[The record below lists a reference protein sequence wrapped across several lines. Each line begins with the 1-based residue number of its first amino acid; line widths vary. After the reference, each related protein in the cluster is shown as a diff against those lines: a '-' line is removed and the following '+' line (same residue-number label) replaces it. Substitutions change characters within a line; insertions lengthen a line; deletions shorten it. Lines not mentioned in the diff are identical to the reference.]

1 MKKSFKYIALFFFII
16 IANSGCLKDS
26 AITDVV
32 TEENNGEKIIEYL
45 ESQGD
50 FINSLQMPAL
60 DSAIDVHDHLDIYEV
75 LDIRSSTQ
83 FAAGHIPRSKNI
95 ESANLMGAVKS
106 ISQNTIIIIVSQT
119 GQAASYYTGLLRF
132 AGFNNVYALR
142 FGMVSWNPDFLGSWN
157 SSTEPKEDFTN
168 LAYERPAFT
177 PLPAVTFDNSVSGI
191 KEKILSRIQ
200 LLMSLS
206 FGDPATSSLSTN
218 LAGLNVIYNR
228 LDSTFTNTFIV
239 CFGFDG
245 LYIWGPNGQLDIPG
259 HPPRAVFYMQFN
271 GYVSDLRSTSYLQT
285 IPSSKDIVVYS
296 KYGHSS
302 AFVVAYLRMLGYN
315 VKSLLFG
322 AGWKEDLPQ
331 AYLENYAYDK
341 GN

>member
-1 MKKSFKYIALFFFII
+1 MQLAYSSGIRSLLQFLRNNYNIMKKSIKYIALFFFII

-26 AITDVV
+26 ALTDVV

-75 LDIRSSTQ
+75 LDIRSTTQ

-95 ESANLMGAVKS
+95 EPANLMAAVKS
-106 ISQNTIIIIVSQT
+106 ISQNTIIVIVSQT

-157 SSTEPKEDFTN
+157 SSSQPATDFTN
-168 LAYERPAFT
+168 VVYERPPFT

-191 KEKILSRIQ
+191 KEKIFSRVQ

-206 FGDPATSSLSTN
+206 FGDRVPSSLSTN
-218 LAGLNVIYNR
+218 LSTLSAIYNK

-245 LYIWGPNGQLDIPG
+245 LYILGPNGQLDNPG
-259 HPPRAVFYMQFN
+259 HPPTCCVLHAVQR
-271 GYVSDLRSTSYLQT
+271 VCL
-285 IPSSKDIVVYS
+285 
-296 KYGHSS
+296 
-302 AFVVAYLRMLGYN
+302 
-315 VKSLLFG
+315 
-322 AGWKEDLPQ
+322 
-331 AYLENYAYDK
+331 
-341 GN
+341 